1 MIHSDR
7 IGEKYILNINNWDIE
22 SEEDGVDK
30 NLNNVEEALEE
41 ERHSSRGHGWDVEE
55 GLLTILLKFSCSI

>member
-30 NLNNVEEALEE
+30 NLNNVEEAL
-41 ERHSSRGHGWDVEE
+41 VEDR
-55 GLLTILLKFSCSI
+55 